1 MYALNSA
8 HRRLR
13 ARKRPRPS
21 LPAYILVPVLVLA
34 MVITVVG
41 CSAAKP
47 AQDDQPVPEPEKPA
61 VNPLT
66 GEVVSSWE
74 VVMRRPLAVKV
85 ENDPKARPQSGI
97 VDADLVFEELVEG
110 GVTRFICIFLSRD
123 PQVIGPTRSARPS
136 DIDIVSFLDPL
147 LICSGGAPQVMSLV
161 RASGLKYIE
170 EDGSH
175 FWRDR
180 SRRAPHNLYT
190 SSELLRRFL
199 AESGDDY
206 HELPESGL
214 VFAEPAAKEEGA
226 TGEDPAGGEGGA
238 EGGSVMVSPATTIE
252 IPYKAPACV
261 ASYQY
266 DAASDT
272 YLHSISG
279 SPHTDL
285 TTGRRVAPRNVIV
298 QFVTT
303 SGSGIRDVTGSETP
317 NMQVIGSGKCLVF
330 CGGEVH
336 HGTWKKANRSSPT
349 LFLDEKGN
357 LIPLRPGQTWIHLV
371 TESIGANYK

>member
-1 MYALNSA
+1 MSTAKKASA
-8 HRRLR
+8 G
-13 ARKRPRPS
+13 RKRRHGFRFP
-21 LPAYILVPVLVLA
+21 LTACILILA
-34 MVITVVG
+34 VILSAAG

-47 AQDDQPVPEPEKPA
+47 SDGQEPFPEPEKPA

-66 GEVVSSWE
+66 GETVPSWE

-97 VDADLVFEELVEG
+97 IDADLVFEELVEG
-110 GVTRFICIFLSRD
+110 GVTRFICIYLSKE

-136 DIDIVSFLDPL
+136 DIDITYFLNPL
-147 LICSGGAPQVMSLV
+147 LICSGGAREVMSMI
-161 RASGLKYIE
+161 RASGMKYIE
-170 EDGSH
+170 EDDTH

-190 SSELLRRFL
+190 SSELLRRYL
-199 AESGDDY
+199 AETGDDY
-206 HELPESGL
+206 HGLLESGL
-214 VFAEPAAKEEGA
+214 VFTA
-226 TGEDPAGGEGGA
+226 TGEGGDSGEETSGGEG
-238 EGGSVMVSPATTIE
+238 EGGSVMVSTATTIE

-279 SPHTDL
+279 APHNDL
-285 TTGRRVAPRNVIV
+285 TTGKRVAPRNVIV

-303 SGSGIRDVTGSETP
+303 SRSGIRDVTGSETP

-330 CGGEVH
+330 SGGEVH

-371 TESIGANYK
+371 TEDIGATYK